1 MSLTNGMTVPTGRD
15 INVSGLRITA
25 NARAPAAFTWVRSA
39 PQEMSVDEVRS
50 ELGLESYESTVKF
63 EAFER
68 WWGKHEAS
76 KWSSTMSYFTLSLP
90 GAHGD
95 GGSCVP
101 L

>member
-1 MSLTNGMTVPTGRD
+1 
-15 INVSGLRITA
+15 
-25 NARAPAAFTWVRSA
+25 
-39 PQEMSVDEVRS
+39 MSVDEVRS

-63 EAFER
+63 EDFER
-68 WWGKHEAS
+68 WWGKHEAL

-95 GGSCVP
+95 GGSSKTCVP